1 MYPYK
6 LTRRTKR
13 KGVLPRSVSHCV
25 PFSFFVLLL
34 RRAPGPVHEYHPDA
48 ELESCVPERLVRKEC
63 VYREARSERNQESC
77 NENQYSHVH
86 SSSSRR
92 FGASLLFFS
101 RSFRSTSSTASLTLV
116 IFSASSSYIST
127 SNSSSSAIASSPMDG
142 SSRVGADDTFE
153 LV

>member
-1 MYPYK
+1 MTIYLMYPYK

-92 FGASLLFFS
+92 FGASLVF
-101 RSFRSTSSTASLTLV
+101 
-116 IFSASSSYIST
+116 FSASSSYIST